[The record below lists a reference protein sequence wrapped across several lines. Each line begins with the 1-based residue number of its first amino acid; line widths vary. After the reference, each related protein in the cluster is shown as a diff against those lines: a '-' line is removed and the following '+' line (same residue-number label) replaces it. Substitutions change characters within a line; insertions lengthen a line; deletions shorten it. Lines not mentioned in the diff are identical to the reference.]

1 MIKTPLKLLS
11 LFLLLIIS
19 FIYTSKVT
27 ESALES
33 DPVMKSIEKYKIK
46 NDIEP
51 IEPIIK
57 ENEMILGYSGL
68 IIDKKASYK
77 NMKEFNVFDEN
88 KIVYKNKLPKTTISK
103 TYDYYI
109 KKGNPKN
116 KNVAII
122 FKVDDSKNVNELLK
136 ILSKNNITI
145 NFFVDGLWLEKNI
158 ESAFNIV
165 NSGSLIYNLGYDRVY
180 HKDSINITNNLIESI
195 TLEDSLYCL
204 NEDKNNEEKKLCSK
218 KKMHTITPTL
228 IEPALTD
235 LKKNL
240 DEGVII
246 SYDLKSFDMN
256 KFILI
261 VNTIK
266 SKGYSI
272 TSLNK
277 LLTE

>member
-46 NDIEP
+46 NDIDP
-51 IEPIIK
+51 VEPIIK

-180 HKDSINITNNLIESI
+180 HKDSISITNNLIESI
-195 TLEDSLYCL
+195 MLEDSLYCL

-256 KFILI
+256 KLMLI